1 MPVTLIAALSRNRCI
16 GRGGQLP
23 WHIPEDLAHFRALT
37 AGKPVLMGRKTW
49 ESLPERFR
57 PLSGRTNIVLT
68 RQENYVL
75 PAGVE
80 RFASFGEA
88 LAAHATDDL
97 FVIGGG
103 DVYTEALSHADRLE
117 LTHVDQEVDGDAFF
131 PEVNDADWREAAREG
146 HDGFSF
152 VTYLKKGL

>member
-1 MPVTLIAALSRNRCI
+1 M
-16 GRGGQLP
+16 
-23 WHIPEDLAHFRALT
+23 
-37 AGKPVLMGRKTW
+37 
-49 ESLPERFR
+49 
-57 PLSGRTNIVLT
+57 
-68 RQENYVL
+68 L